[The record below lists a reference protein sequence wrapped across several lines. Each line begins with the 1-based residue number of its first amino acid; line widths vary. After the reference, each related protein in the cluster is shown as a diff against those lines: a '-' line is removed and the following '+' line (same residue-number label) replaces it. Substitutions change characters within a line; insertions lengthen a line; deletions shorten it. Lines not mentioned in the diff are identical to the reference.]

1 MKKFNSS
8 LSFAMYAFS
17 SISCCQGIRV
27 LEKQAGVDG
36 TDTKIASTQK
46 TAPWDLSRVDT
57 KKWGE
62 AEWDKWYSDL
72 EKKLKTSD
80 GFDLGGNQQ
89 QWPEWTAERKK
100 AARTVGE
107 DKLLSD
113 YLEAKKLKN
122 GGTK

>member
-1 MKKFNSS
+1 MFRMNDC
-8 LSFAMYAFS
+8 
-17 SISCCQGIRV
+17 SIACICIRV
-27 LEKQAGVDG
+27 ISIFISQPTCMIQNSLK
-36 TDTKIASTQK
+36 
-46 TAPWDLSRVDT
+46 T

-72 EKKLKTSD
+72 EKRLKTSD

-113 YLEAKKLKN
+113 YLEAEKLKN